1 MSYGK
6 DIPDKRLAELARAGD
21 RLAESA
27 LVQRYAPLAEGLSRG
42 FFLAGG
48 DADDLKQIAMIAL
61 LEEPCAPT
69 TRSAARGSPPTPPCA

>member
-61 LEEPCAPT
+61 LEAV
-69 TRSAARGSPPTPPCA
+69 RSYDPGRGAGSPPTPPCA